1 MFIAL
6 RWHGNLD
13 PEGGGVYFILTYD
26 RLRGRQT
33 RFDVVSINIRPP
45 SGSIDLLLHDVSIVQ
60 IGLGNVV
67 LCFL

>member
-1 MFIAL
+1 M
-6 RWHGNLD
+6 
-13 PEGGGVYFILTYD
+13 YFILTYD

-33 RFDVVSINIRPP
+33 RFDVVSINIRPL

-67 LCFL
+67 LWFL